1 MNRIS
6 ALIAATLLCCQ
17 PLASAQT
24 LLIRD
29 ATVHT
34 MTSAGVQTEQDVLLR
49 DGRIAAIGRML
60 EVPSGAEVID
70 ASGRPLTPALFAGIT
85 ALGLNEVNMVGS
97 SVDSGVTQVGSP
109 EMRPEFSVIPAY
121 NPHSSAIP
129 ITRIE
134 GFGFTVL
141 GATAAGSIIGGQG
154 QTVILDGGYDSFIG
168 EPLLFVALGEG
179 ASELAGGSRAAQWM
193 LLEQAVG
200 ESRSA
205 PRAGDDT
212 LLTREGRAVM
222 KQFLRSG
229 TIVFSVNRASDIRQ
243 VLKFANRHGF
253 KAVIEGGAEA
263 WMVAADL
270 AAAKVPVLLDPLQN
284 LPHNFDLLG
293 ARLDNAALLQAA
305 GVTIGFSG
313 AGTHHA
319 RKQRQMAGVAAANG
333 LDHSAALAALTANP
347 ARIFGLPGGRIEV
360 GTPAD
365 LVLWSGDPL
374 EVTESADQVILGGKL
389 QAMESR
395 QTRLRDRYLARDPK
409 LPHTYLN

>member
-1 MNRIS
+1 MNR
-6 ALIAATLLCCQ
+6 LTVFIAAALLCCQ
-17 PLASAQT
+17 QLAAAQT
-24 LLIRD
+24 LLIRN

-34 MTSAGVQTEQDVLLR
+34 MTSAGVQERQDVLLR
-49 DGRIAAIGRML
+49 DGRIAAIGSG
-60 EVPSGAEVID
+60 VTAPTGAEIID

-85 ALGLNEVNMVGS
+85 ALGLNEVNMVRP

-109 EMRPEFSVIPAY
+109 EMRPEFTVIPAY
-121 NPHSSAIP
+121 NPHSSLIP

-134 GFGFTVL
+134 GFGFSVL

-154 QTVILDGGYDSFIG
+154 RAVMLDGGYDSFVG

-179 ASELAGGSRAAQWM
+179 ASALAGGSRAAQWM
-193 LLEQAVG
+193 LLEQVVG

-205 PRAGDDT
+205 PRAGDSA

-222 KQFLRSG
+222 KQFLRNG

-243 VLKFANRHGF
+243 VLRFAERHGF

-263 WMVAADL
+263 WMVAAEL
-270 AAAKVPVLLDPLQN
+270 VAAEVPVLLDPLQN
-284 LPHNFDLLG
+284 LPDNFDLLG

-319 RKQRQMAGVAAANG
+319 RKLRQMAGVAAANG
-333 LDHSAALAALTANP
+333 LDHDAALAALTINP

-360 GTPAD
+360 GAPAD
-365 LVLWSGDPL
+365 VVLWSGDPL
-374 EVTESADQVILGGKL
+374 EVTESADQVILGGQL

-395 QTRLRDRYLARDPK
+395 QTRLRDRYLARNPK
-409 LPHTYLN
+409 LPRAYLQ

>member
-1 MNRIS
+1 MNR
-6 ALIAATLLCCQ
+6 LTVFIAALLLCSQ
-17 PLASAQT
+17 QLAAAQT
-24 LLIRD
+24 LLLRN
-29 ATVHT
+29 ATVHS
-34 MTSAGVQTEQDVLLR
+34 MTDAGVQTGQDVLLR
-49 DGRIAAIGRML
+49 DGRIAAIGNGL
-60 EVPSGAEVID
+60 VAPTDAEIID
-70 ASGRPLTPALFAGIT
+70 AAGRPLTPALFAGIT
-85 ALGLNEVNMVGS
+85 ALGLNEVNMVRP

-109 EMRPEFSVIPAY
+109 EMRPEFTVIPAY
-121 NPHSSAIP
+121 NPHSSLIP

-134 GFGFTVL
+134 GFGFSVL

-154 QTVILDGGYDSFIG
+154 RAVMLDGGYDSFVG

-205 PRAGDDT
+205 PRAGDDA
-212 LLTREGRAVM
+212 LLTREGRAAM
-222 KQFLRSG
+222 KQFLRNG

-243 VLKFANRHGF
+243 VLKFAARHGF

-263 WMVAADL
+263 WMVAAEL

-284 LPHNFDLLG
+284 LPDNFDLLG

-319 RKQRQMAGVAAANG
+319 RKQRQMAGIAAANG
-333 LDHSAALAALTANP
+333 LDHDAALAALTANP

-360 GTPAD
+360 GAPAD

-374 EVTESADQVILGGKL
+374 EVGESADQVILGGKL

-409 LPHTYLN
+409 LPRAYLK

>member
-1 MNRIS
+1 MNR
-6 ALIAATLLCCQ
+6 LTVFIAAALLCCQ
-17 PLASAQT
+17 QLAAAQT

-34 MTSAGVQTEQDVLLR
+34 MTSAGVQRGQDVLLR
-49 DGRIAAIGRML
+49 DGRIAAIGRDV
-60 EVPSGAEVID
+60 EVPASTEIID
-70 ASGRPLTPALFAGIT
+70 ASRRPLTPALFAGIT
-85 ALGLNEVNMVGS
+85 ALGLNEVNMVWP
-97 SVDSGVTQVGSP
+97 SVDSGVTQLGAP
-109 EMRPEFSVIPAY
+109 AMRPEFTVIPAY
-121 NPHSSAIP
+121 NPHSSLIP

-134 GFGFTVL
+134 GFGFSVL

-154 QTVILDGGYDSFIG
+154 RAVILDGGYESFVG

-205 PRAGDDT
+205 PRAGDSA
-212 LLTREGRAVM
+212 LLTREGRAAM
-222 KQFLRSG
+222 KQFLRKG

-243 VLKFANRHGF
+243 VLQFAGRHGF
-253 KAVIEGGAEA
+253 KPVIEGGAEA
-263 WMVAADL
+263 WMVAAEL
-270 AAAKVPVLLDPLQN
+270 AAAEVPVLLDPLQN
-284 LPHNFDLLG
+284 LPDNFDLLG

-319 RKQRQMAGVAAANG
+319 RKLRQMAGVAAANG
-333 LDHSAALAALTANP
+333 LDHDAALAALTANP
-347 ARIFGLPGGRIEV
+347 AQIFGLPGGRIEV
-360 GTPAD
+360 GAPAD
-365 LVLWSGDPL
+365 VVLWSGDPL

-395 QTRLRDRYLARDPK
+395 QTRLRDRYLARNPK
-409 LPHTYLN
+409 LPRAYLK

>member
-1 MNRIS
+1 MKRIS
-6 ALIAATLLCCQ
+6 ILIAAALLCCQ

-24 LLIRD
+24 LLIRE
-29 ATVHT
+29 ASVHT
-34 MTSAGVQTEQDVLLR
+34 MTAAGVQAQQDVLLR
-49 DGRIAAIGRML
+49 DGRIAAIGRGL
-60 EVPSGAEVID
+60 DAPAGAEVI
-70 ASGRPLTPALFAGIT
+70 AAAGRPLTPALFAGIT
-85 ALGLNEVNMVGS
+85 ALGLNEVNMVMP
-97 SVDSGVTQVGSP
+97 SVDSGATQIGSP
-109 EMRPEFSVIPAY
+109 EMRPEFTVIPAY
-121 NPHSSAIP
+121 NPHSSLIP

-134 GFGFTVL
+134 GFGFSVL

-154 QTVILDGGYDSFIG
+154 RAVLLDGGYDSFVG

-205 PRAGDDT
+205 PRAGDDA
-212 LLTREGRAVM
+212 LLTREGRAAM
-222 KQFLRSG
+222 KQFLRNG

-243 VLKFANRHGF
+243 VLKFAEHHGF

-263 WMVAADL
+263 WMVADEI
-270 AAAKVPVLLDPLQN
+270 AAAGIPVLLDPLQN
-284 LPHNFDLLG
+284 LPANFDLLG

-319 RKQRQMAGVAAANG
+319 RKQRQVAGVAAANG
-333 LDHSAALAALTANP
+333 LEHSAALAALTVNP
-347 ARIFGLPGGRIEV
+347 ARIFGLPGGRVEV
-360 GTPAD
+360 GAPAD

-374 EVTESADQVILGGKL
+374 EVSESADQVILGGKL
-389 QAMESR
+389 QSMESR
-395 QTRLRDRYLARDPK
+395 QTRLRDRYLARDPA
-409 LPHTYLN
+409 LPRAYLR